1 MPATHRRARRAL
13 LLLALLLLALPAV
26 AQPAAPEGPVQPDP
40 ADIDAASR
48 VLDLTLT
55 QAERDSLQQ
64 DLAEQLDSFRRL
76 RALVPDN
83 AVAPA
88 VRFDPLFWR
97 PGAARELAA
106 AAALP
111 DADPVWELPAQV
123 ARPADPA
130 ELAWLSVGE
139 LAALL
144 RAGEVTSVELTRL
157 ALARLE
163 EHDPQLHC
171 VITRLEDR
179 ALEHARRADREA
191 AAGHW
196 RGPLHGIPCGVK
208 DLLAIPGHRT
218 TWGAT
223 PYQDQQRP
231 ELATVCRKLEEA
243 GAVIVA
249 KLTLGALAWGD
260 VWFGGMTRNPWNP
273 EQGSSGSSAGSAS
286 AVAAGLVPFAIG
298 TETWGSIVSPSTRCG
313 VTGLRPTFGRVS
325 RHGAMALS
333 WTMDKIGPIA
343 RSAEDCAMVL
353 EAIMGPD
360 AHDPTVIAAPFRPH
374 AAAADLASIRVGY
387 VADLF
392 EPVDQEPAI
401 GDDDA
406 GEDEAAGNA
415 DAAARALDRAVL
427 DVLREAGCEL
437 IPVSLPERD
446 PYPLG
451 IILSAEAA
459 AAFQDLT
466 LSGRDDELVRQIR
479 AAWPNVFRAAQF
491 IPAVEYLQANRQRLL
506 LMQDFDRVFTEVDVY
521 VTPSFGG
528 GGLLMTNLT
537 GHPQLVVPSGFL
549 PDGAPHSISFV
560 GDLFGEAALV
570 AVAREYQRR
579 TAWDEARPPG
589 F

>member
-1 MPATHRRARRAL
+1 MPATLRRTRRAL
-13 LLLALLLLALPAV
+13 VLLALLLLALPAV
-26 AQPAAPEGPVQPDP
+26 AQPAAPEGPVRPDP

-55 QAERDSLQQ
+55 EAERDSLQQ
-64 DLAEQLDSFRRL
+64 DLAEQLDSVRRL

-111 DADPVWELPAQV
+111 DADPVWELPAPA

-130 ELAWLSVGE
+130 ELAWMSVGE

-218 TWGAT
+218 TWGAA

-360 AHDPTVIAAPFRPH
+360 AHDPTVIAAPFRPDR
-374 AAAADLASIRVGY
+374 AATHRERLRVGY
-387 VADLF
+387 LADLF
-392 EPVDQEPAI
+392 EPEGGERDAD
-401 GDDDA
+401 GDGAPNDP
-406 GEDEAAGNA
+406 GL
-415 DAAARALDRAVL
+415 ALDRAVL
-427 DVLREAGCEL
+427 DVLRDAGHEL
-437 IPVSLPERD
+437 IPVALPDRD
-446 PYPLG
+446 PYPLSL
-451 IILSAEAA
+451 ILTAEAA
-459 AAFQDLT
+459 TAFQDLT
-466 LSGRDDELVRQIR
+466 LSGRDEELVRQIR

-506 LMQDFDRVFTEVDVY
+506 LMRDFAAIFAEVDVY

-537 GHPQLVVPSGFL
+537 GHPQLVVPNGFL
-549 PDGAPHSISFV
+549 PDGSPHSISFV
-560 GDLFGEAALV
+560 GDLFGEAELV
-570 AVAREYQRR
+570 AVAAAYQAR
-579 TAWDEARPPG
+579 TRWDQERPPG